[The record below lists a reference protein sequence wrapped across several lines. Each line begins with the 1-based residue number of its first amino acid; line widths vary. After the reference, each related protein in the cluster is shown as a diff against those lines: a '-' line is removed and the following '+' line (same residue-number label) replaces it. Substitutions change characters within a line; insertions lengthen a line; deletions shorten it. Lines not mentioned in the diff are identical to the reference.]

1 MKYYKYNFNLS
12 KFSKIKKDLIFFMI
26 YFCIFSLLLLPIW
39 LNKKFGLIYF
49 DQFKFN
55 LTLLYYGYLD
65 GDSNVVNSAIKWFII
80 IPIFLSII
88 FFYIKKLIS
97 FFYINKDNSI
107 EIIIKKLKSIKKNY
121 FKFKI
126 YKFILLI
133 NFFVN
138 KIFLLIISVIIFI
151 LFYSFTNF
159 FKKPLK
165 VSNLDYLDLNY
176 EYPSVY
182 SEGKNKNLVLLYVES
197 LEKTWSNQNIFNE
210 DLIKE
215 ISDIK
220 EGKSV
225 KYFDQIPAL
234 GYTFSS
240 LVSTQCGI
248 PLLKISNS
256 YMDSK
261 DLKGINKFL
270 PNLTCLSDILADHN
284 YENIFL
290 SSDYLENSLTDIFLL
305 THNYSQLFGLNELT
319 NMGYKT
325 SKNAYHN
332 KNKWSGGIHDN
343 VLLKA
348 SIDILKKQKNNNKN
362 FFMTIMTLDTHSPA
376 GTPNQECLKKIS
388 DQRNLNRYTFKE
400 SFKCTSRYV
409 SEFVKEFNNLNFE
422 NTQLII
428 LGDHL
433 LMKNLGDIV
442 NINERYIFNKFFI
455 DGALEIKRD
464 HINFFDFYPSIL
476 EIMNFKIKNKKG
488 KVALGYSIFKKN
500 DDYKVISSHMRGRS
514 KLYDTFWQISTK

>member
-126 YKFILLI
+126 NKLIVLI

-305 THNYSQLFGLNELT
+305 THNYSQLFELNE
-319 NMGYKT
+319 
-325 SKNAYHN
+325 
-332 KNKWSGGIHDN
+332 
-343 VLLKA
+343 
-348 SIDILKKQKNNNKN
+348 
-362 FFMTIMTLDTHSPA
+362 
-376 GTPNQECLKKIS
+376 
-388 DQRNLNRYTFKE
+388 
-400 SFKCTSRYV
+400 
-409 SEFVKEFNNLNFE
+409 
-422 NTQLII
+422 
-428 LGDHL
+428 
-433 LMKNLGDIV
+433 
-442 NINERYIFNKFFI
+442 
-455 DGALEIKRD
+455 
-464 HINFFDFYPSIL
+464 
-476 EIMNFKIKNKKG
+476 
-488 KVALGYSIFKKN
+488 
-500 DDYKVISSHMRGRS
+500 
-514 KLYDTFWQISTK
+514 